1 MRLILGEM
9 KPDEG
14 EIILMNN
21 DPRLKETDRL
31 RVTEWDQ

>member
-21 DPRLKETDRL
+21 DPRLKTDRL